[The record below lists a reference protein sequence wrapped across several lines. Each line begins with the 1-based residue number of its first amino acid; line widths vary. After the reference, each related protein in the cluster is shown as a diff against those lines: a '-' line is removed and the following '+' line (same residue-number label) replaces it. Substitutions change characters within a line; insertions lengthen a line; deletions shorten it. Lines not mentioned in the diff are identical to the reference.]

1 MRRREF
7 VAGVGAAGA
16 LGACAPEESRNNTD
30 RPQQRFRWNMVTTW
44 PPNFPGIGTGASILA
59 RNIEAMSNGRIEIKV
74 FAAGELIPAFEVFDA
89 VSRGTAAIGH
99 GAAYYW
105 KGKSEAAQFF
115 TTIPFGLNAHEMNGW
130 LYFGDGLKLWQELY
144 QSFNLVPWPAGNTGV
159 QMGGWFNRE
168 IRELDDLKGL
178 KMRIPGIG
186 GEVLKRAGGTPV
198 SLPGSEIFT
207 ALQTG
212 SIDATEWIGPYNDLA
227 FGLNQVARYYY
238 YPGWHEP
245 GATLECIINRDAW
258 LALPK
263 DLQAIVRVACSAANN
278 EITAEFMARNAQSL
292 ATLQA
297 DPDVE
302 IRPLPDGVQTEL
314 KRLTAEVVEELA
326 TRDQVSARIWESYRA
341 FLATSATWQ
350 SISEVAYL
358 KGRDV

>member
-1 MRRREF
+1 M
-7 VAGVGAAGA
+7 
-16 LGACAPEESRNNTD
+16 
-30 RPQQRFRWNMVTTW
+30 Q
-44 PPNFPGIGTGASILA
+44 
-59 RNIEAMSNGRIEIKV
+59 
-74 FAAGELIPAFEVFDA
+74 
-89 VSRGTAAIGH
+89 
-99 GAAYYW
+99 
-105 KGKSEAAQFF
+105 
-115 TTIPFGLNAHEMNGW
+115 
-130 LYFGDGLKLWQELY
+130 
-144 QSFNLVPWPAGNTGV
+144 TGV
-159 QMGGWFNRE
+159 
-168 IRELDDLKGL
+168 
-178 KMRIPGIG
+178 
-186 GEVLKRAGGTPV
+186 
-198 SLPGSEIFT
+198 
-207 ALQTG
+207 
-212 SIDATEWIGPYNDLA
+212 IDASEWVGPYNDLA

-245 GATLECIINRDAW
+245 GPTLECIINRDAW
-258 LALPK
+258 LALPE

-314 KRLTAEVVEELA
+314 QRLTAEVVEELA